1 MLGSLDLIERWR
13 ITQQAYLTDTPRVTV
28 HQALDQRRL
37 QVQQE
42 MTQLLDAFLNRAITL
57 KEFNA
62 MFQQKTQGA
71 WNVFRMRGT
80 SGGMYLN
87 KLVKYIDDDT
97 FTSHLRAGLRLPEDT
112 REGQQHMQELTQYF
126 ELLITQQKISRSQ
139 LQPARIPFLL
149 SSWWHLQNSQHW
161 PIFFPLVHHMLLN
174 EDEQSTPSPSP
185 IDAYFAFRTHFLSLA
200 RALGVSLW
208 ELEHIV
214 TWKGRQSLG
223 EEAAKKMTRSS
234 SLFGAQI
241 IPAHLETMDGPR
253 AGGGM
258 EQQNQKNERDM
269 SDHTRIQWLL
279 ARIGHQVGCDVWI
292 AANDQSKSW
301 NGERLGDLSLKTLP
315 PLLDSAS
322 RRIINLIDVLWLRG
336 DDVVA
341 AYEIE

>member
-1 MLGSLDLIERWR
+1 MIEKSVSMFGSPDLIEQWR
-13 ITQQAYLTDTPRVTV
+13 ITQQEYLTYAPTV
-28 HQALDQRRL
+28 IAHQALDQRRL

-42 MTQLLDAFLNRAITL
+42 MMQLLVAFLNRTITL

-185 IDAYFAFRTHFLSLA
+185 IEAYFAFRTHFLSKVL
-200 RALGVSLW
+200 V
-208 ELEHIV
+208 
-214 TWKGRQSLG
+214 
-223 EEAAKKMTRSS
+223 KK
-234 SLFGAQI
+234 
-241 IPAHLETMDGPR
+241 
-253 AGGGM
+253 
-258 EQQNQKNERDM
+258 
-269 SDHTRIQWLL
+269 
-279 ARIGHQVGCDVWI
+279 
-292 AANDQSKSW
+292 
-301 NGERLGDLSLKTLP
+301 
-315 PLLDSAS
+315 
-322 RRIINLIDVLWLRG
+322 LR
-336 DDVVA
+336 
-341 AYEIE
+341 EK